1 MTNPK
6 MKCPCCNSWV
16 EGKFNRSNAN
26 ELTRTGAKALLKSGM
41 GASPASGM
49 KSGVAIGTALGGP
62 VGAVVGG
69 AIGAVA
75 GTYMSDKI
83 NEKVDEVGNYIETQ
97 VSVGFDFICPK
108 CGKKWTR
115 QYKNGQLTETDE
127 YINKKKIDYIKSL
140 EPHVVQSVISFILS
154 GAIFGGSL
162 YYCIVNDSMIY
173 GTTTLLGIE
182 MQTSNPNL
190 TWWFLGLVVIVFLFI
205 TLFAIGA
212 IGKEI
217 EKGKAIKKIEKMS
230 PQEFYESEY
239 WSKAK
244 N

>member
-16 EGKFNRSNAN
+16 EGTFKRSNAN
-26 ELTRTGAKALLKSGM
+26 ELTRSGAKALLKSGM
-41 GASPASGM
+41 GASPASAM
-49 KSGVAIGTALGGP
+49 QAGVAIGSALGP
-62 VGAVVGG
+62 VGSVLGG

-97 VSVGFDFICPK
+97 VNVGFDFICPK
-108 CGKKWTR
+108 CGKQWTR

-127 YINKKKIDYIKSL
+127 FINRKKIDYIKSL
-140 EPHVVQSVISFILS
+140 EPHVIQSVISFIFS

-162 YYCIVNDSMIY
+162 YYCIVNDSMTY

-182 MQTSNPNL
+182 MQTSDPNL
-190 TWWFLGLVVIVFLFI
+190 TWWFLGLVAIVFLFI
-205 TLFAIGA
+205 TLYTIAAIST
-212 IGKEI
+212 EI
-217 EKGKAIKKIEKMS
+217 EKGKSIKKIEKMS
-230 PQEFYESEY
+230 PQEFRESEY